1 VAESTAE
8 VCANSET
15 FLAGVSC
22 GLETRGLSSIAD
34 FLGVVDGVWA
44 SVVFGLSVSNL
55 LLGLI
60 ILYAFII
67 LRSLFSR
74 FVIAAIKRLVKKSET
89 TIDDL
94 ILASVE
100 GPIKLLPIIMGVFFG
115 GQIIVGFDTDP
126 SASYTIILQQLVQ
139 SLIAFAIFW
148 ALYNLVEPASML
160 FEKVDQYLT
169 DAMTSWLLK
178 ALKTIF
184 ALLGG
189 ASILEIWG
197 IPVGPLIASLGLFG
211 VAVALGAQDLFKNL
225 IGGLSILIEKRFHT
239 GDWVLVDGVV
249 EGTVES
255 IGFRSTVVRRFD
267 KAPVFV
273 PNDVLSNSAVTNFS
287 EMSHRRIYWKIGVE
301 YRTTIEQLREI
312 RDGIETW
319 ILENEEFASPEDV
332 ATFVRIDSFKDSS
345 IDIML
350 YCFTLTTDWGT
361 WLRIKEDLAYQV
373 KSVVEGA
380 GTSFAFPSQSL
391 YVESL
396 PGDAP
401 EIFIPPKG

>member
-1 VAESTAE
+1 MAESTAE